1 MSEVVE
7 DFARQDFPRRDYLD
21 GNAAAGILSDLF
33 SADITSAR
41 GQCVNCGNKAVVAAA
56 RLYPDDHGMLL
67 RCAVCESILVRIVE
81 TDHSTCLD
89 LRGMAFLE
97 IFA

>member
-1 MSEVVE
+1 MSELVE
-7 DFARQDFPRRDYLD
+7 DFARQDFPRKDYMD
-21 GNAAAGILSDLF
+21 GNTAAGVF
-33 SADITSAR
+33 SEHFQCDITSAR
-41 GQCVNCGNKAVVAAA
+41 GQCASCGNEAVVATA

-67 RCAVCESILVRIVE
+67 RCAVCESILVRVVE

-89 LRGMAFLE
+89 LRGLSFLE

>member
-1 MSEVVE
+1 MSDVVE
-7 DFARQDFPRRDYLD
+7 DFARQDFPRKDYLD

-33 SADITSAR
+33 RGDITSAR
-41 GQCVNCGNKAVVAAA
+41 GRCASCGNEAVVAAA

-67 RCAVCESILVRIVE
+67 RCAVCENILVRIVE

-89 LRGMAFLE
+89 LRGMSFLE